1 MTIHSGTP
9 PTDND
14 DDNAMQL
21 ASVPTR
27 ENFPLH
33 HCSGVNSISHIRSY
47 LEHYCDVS
55 PFDLYISSGFANQ
68 LSCLVIFS
76 LPFFGN
82 HNLLFNR
89 VNVLLTYTITGFKSA
104 E

>member
-1 MTIHSGTP
+1 METIIQHVLV
-9 PTDND
+9 DNY
-14 DDNAMQL
+14 
-21 ASVPTR
+21 VYTGYCP
-27 ENFPLH
+27 
-33 HCSGVNSISHIRSY
+33 
-47 LEHYCDVS
+47 HYDVS
-55 PFDLYISSGFANQ
+55 PFDLYISSGFASQ

>member
-1 MTIHSGTP
+1 MYVLTILLYLFAYCVLKQNWHG
-9 PTDND
+9 
-14 DDNAMQL
+14 NAP
-21 ASVPTR
+21 S
-27 ENFPLH
+27 PLH
-33 HCSGVNSISHIRSY
+33 TCIII
-47 LEHYCDVS
+47 CDVS
-55 PFDLYISSGFANQ
+55 PFDLYILSGFANQ